1 MMVKDKNR
9 PKPPMT
15 PYACFVQVIRE
26 EHRKKHPTENVIFSE
41 FSKKCAEKWKLMN
54 MEQRKCFEEMAKLD
68 TERFNREMAH
78 YIPPV
83 GMKRGRRRRRI
94 KDPSMP
100 KRSWSAFFFFCDAFR
115 SKIRSEHP
123 DWKVSDIAKE
133 LGRRWEECSDKEKYE
148 RRAQND
154 KLRYEQDMEK
164 YKAGLYVATKR
175 ARVGDQTKSN
185 EILSCLHDQSHHK
198 ELGEASQISS
208 DEVGRGDGDDDD
220 GDEDDVDDDD
230 DDDDDDEEE
239 EEGDGAEQDDEDN
252 EQQQQ
257 QQQQSNRSNTHE
269 MPVGSDHKTPE
280 QIVSTD
286 TSSIIINTGN

>member
-54 MEQRKCFEEMAKLD
+54 IEQRKCFEEMAKLD
-68 TERFNREMAH
+68 MDRFNREMAH

-83 GMKRGRRRRRI
+83 GMRRGRRRRRI

-115 SKIRSEHP
+115 PKIRSEHP

-148 RRAQND
+148 RRAQSD

-175 ARVGDQTKSN
+175 ARICEQTKSN
-185 EILSCLHDQSHHK
+185 EILSCLHIQSHHK
-198 ELGEASQISS
+198 QLGETSRISS
-208 DEVGRGDGDDDD
+208 DGLGRGDGDDED
-220 GDEDDVDDDD
+220 GDEDED

-239 EEGDGAEQDDEDN
+239 GDGAEQEEDEDDE
-252 EQQQQ
+252 
-257 QQQQSNRSNTHE
+257 QQSNRPNTHE
-269 MPVGSDHKTPE
+269 MSISGGHKTSE
-280 QIVSTD
+280 QLVSTD
-286 TSSIIINTGN
+286 TTNSIIINTGN